1 MKSEFIGASS
11 ANSSNLLSPSQ
22 RLAKKVVLK
31 LLHKL
36 EIGYLF
42 LQDSDE
48 TYTFGEPNYQASI
61 KASIHVL
68 DSRFYTE
75 VVCGGSVGAGEAY
88 MSGYWSSPDL
98 TEVFRL
104 FSSNIDVVNKIENQQ
119 SWIGKFSLKL
129 FHWFN
134 RNSLQGSRKNI
145 AAHYDLG
152 NDFFSL
158 FLDPTRMY
166 SAAIYPDANADLNE
180 ASINKLKIVCDKL
193 QLQPHDHLLEIGTGW
208 GGLAIY
214 AAKHYGCHVTT
225 TTISREQ
232 REFALK
238 RIQEENL
245 QDKVDVLFDDYRL
258 LKGRYSKLVSIE
270 MIEAVGHEN
279 FSTFFEIC
287 SKLLKPDGL
296 MLLQCIT
303 IPDARYYQAK
313 KAVDFIQRYIFPG
326 GCLPSLSI
334 LHGLIAKYTNMQ
346 SIHLQEIG
354 EDYAQTLCHWRQAF
368 LSRLDQVRQ
377 QGFDERFIRMWDYYL
392 CYCEGGFRERSIG
405 TIQLLLAKPGYRDPK
420 WLLSPVNRGIR

>member
-1 MKSEFIGASS
+1 MKSESIASLS
-11 ANSSNLLSPSQ
+11 AHRASLFSPSQ
-22 RLAKKVVLK
+22 RLAKKLVLQ
-31 LLHKL
+31 LLQKL
-36 EIGYLF
+36 ERGQLI

-48 TYTFGEPNYQASI
+48 THIFGEPSDYAAVIAKVEVNDPA
-61 KASIHVL
+61 
-68 DSRFYTE
+68 FYTDL
-75 VVCGGSVGAGEAY
+75 VFGGSVGAGEAY
-88 MSGYWSSPDL
+88 MSGYWTSPDL
-98 TEVFRL
+98 TAVVRVFA
-104 FSSNIDVVNKIENQQ
+104 SNMAILNKMEKQQ
-119 SWIGKFSLKL
+119 SWIGKLSLKI

-145 AAHYDLG
+145 SAHYDLG

-166 SAAIYPDANADLNE
+166 SAAIYKDADTNLDE
-180 ASINKLKIVCDKL
+180 ASIYKLKTVCDKL
-193 QLQPHDHLLEIGTGW
+193 QLQPQDHLLEIGTGW

-214 AAKHYGCHVTT
+214 AAKHYGCRVTT

-245 QDKVDVLFDDYRL
+245 QDKIEVLFDDYRVL
-258 LKGRYSKLVSIE
+258 QGNYSKLVSIE

-279 FSTFFEIC
+279 FSTYFDIC
-287 SKLLKPDGL
+287 SKLLRPDGL

-303 IPDARYYQAK
+303 IPDDRYQQAK
-313 KAVDFIQRYIFPG
+313 ESVDFIQRYIFPG

-334 LHGLIAKYTNMQ
+334 LHSLVAKYTDMQ

-354 EDYAQTLCHWRQAF
+354 EDYAQTLYHWRQAF
-368 LSRLDQVRQ
+368 IKRLDQVRQ

-405 TIQLLLAKPGYRDPK
+405 TIQLLLAKPGYRHPK
-420 WLLSPVNRGIR
+420 WQ

>member
-1 MKSEFIGASS
+1 MKSESIASLT
-11 ANSSNLLSPSQ
+11 AHRTHLFSPSQ
-22 RLAKKVVLK
+22 KLAKKLVLQ
-31 LLHKL
+31 LLQKL
-36 EIGYLF
+36 EKGHLV
-42 LQDSDE
+42 LQDFDE
-48 TYTFGEPNYQASI
+48 TYVFGEPHNTAAT
-61 KASIHVL
+61 KAKVEVL
-68 DSRFYTE
+68 DASFYTDL
-75 VVCGGSVGAGEAY
+75 VFGGSVGAGEAY

-98 TEVFRL
+98 TSVIRVFAL
-104 FSSNIDVVNKIENQQ
+104 NMAILNKMEKQQ
-119 SWIGKFSLKL
+119 SWIGKLSLKI

-145 AAHYDLG
+145 SAHYDLG

-166 SAAIYPDANADLNE
+166 SAAIYKDADTSLDE
-180 ASINKLKIVCDKL
+180 ASVYKLKTVCDKL

-214 AAKHYGCHVTT
+214 AAKHYGCRVTT

-245 QDKVDVLFDDYRL
+245 QDKIEVLFDDYRVL
-258 LKGRYSKLVSIE
+258 QGKYSKLVSIE
-270 MIEAVGHEN
+270 MIEAVGHEH
-279 FSTFFEIC
+279 FSTYFDIC

-303 IPDARYYQAK
+303 IPDDRYYQAK
-313 KAVDFIQRYIFPG
+313 ESVDFIQRYIFPG

-334 LHGLIAKYTNMQ
+334 LHGLIAKHTDMQ
-346 SIHLQEIG
+346 SIDLQEIG
-354 EDYAQTLCHWRQAF
+354 EDYAQTLYHWRQAF
-368 LSRLDQVRQ
+368 NKRLDQVRQ

-405 TIQLLLAKPGYRDPK
+405 TIQLLLAKPGYRHPK
-420 WLLSPVNRGIR
+420 WQ

>member
-1 MKSEFIGASS
+1 MKSETIASS
-11 ANSSNLLSPSQ
+11 SAHSFNLLSPSQ
-22 RLAKKVVLK
+22 RFAKKLVLK
-31 LLHKL
+31 MLQQL
-36 EIGYLF
+36 EVGYLL
-42 LQDSDE
+42 LQDSGE
-48 TYTFGEPNYQASI
+48 NYVFGESNCQASI
-61 KASIHVL
+61 RASVHVL

-75 VVCGGSVGAGEAY
+75 LIFGGSVGAGEAY

-98 TEVFRL
+98 TQVFRV
-104 FSSNIDVVNKIENQQ
+104 FSLNMQVVNRMESQQ
-119 SWIGKFSLKL
+119 SWIGKLSLKL

-134 RNSLQGSRKNI
+134 RNSLKGSRKNI

-158 FLDPTRMY
+158 FLDSTRMY
-166 SAAIYPDANADLNE
+166 SAAIYRDARASLHE
-180 ASINKLKIVCDKL
+180 ASVNKLKTVCDKL
-193 QLQPHDHLLEIGTGW
+193 QLKPHDHLLEIGTGW

-214 AAKHYGCHVTT
+214 AAKYYGCRVTT

-238 RIQEENL
+238 RIEEENL
-245 QDKVDVLFDDYRL
+245 QDKVNVLFDDYRL
-258 LKGRYSKLVSIE
+258 LKGQCSKLVSIE

-287 SKLLKPDGL
+287 SNLLKPDGL

-303 IPDARYYQAK
+303 IPDSRYYQAK
-313 KAVDFIQRYIFPG
+313 ESVDFIQRYIFPG

-334 LHGLIAKYTNMQ
+334 LHTLIAKYTDMQ

-354 EDYAQTLCHWRQAF
+354 EDYAQTLFHWRQAF
-368 LSRLDQVRQ
+368 LNRLDHVRQ

-405 TIQLLLAKPGYRDPK
+405 TIQLLLAKPAYRDPK
-420 WLLSPVNRGIR
+420 WQ